1 MKHKHLALTL
11 GAIFTSTLILLISCK
26 KINESTTLGSDLIPV
41 VDNINTFDT
50 ILTVEAYNDTFSV
63 VTDTT
68 RYNTSYTHYLGHIE
82 NDPFFGKTDAKL
94 FLELLPPTAKYTFI
108 NRPDSLTIDSVVLV
122 LDYVETYGD
131 TMALQTVN
139 VYEIPQTSQFGDT
152 SFTIRNNNFEK
163 AGLLG
168 SRTFEPVILND
179 SVKVYQDTTAN
190 QLRIRLDDAFGQRL
204 LNYDTVTA
212 NGHINAY
219 LSDSTFRE
227 NFKGFA
233 LESASGNAIMG
244 FNLEGTNTK
253 LAIYYKDDNNSADPA
268 KADTAVAYF
277 SFATNLS
284 SVAANYIVR
293 DYSGTPLAATANGV
307 TGSPDDLI
315 YIQNTPGSF
324 ATLKIPGLAG
334 LNNSVIHRA
343 ELIMEQVH
351 HMDDTMFPPTNLYL
365 DAYDPSIST
374 FRTIPYDVAF
384 DAQGNS
390 NIHTAFGVIPVAT
403 KDLSGNSIK
412 SWRFNLTRYIQHV
425 VNDTEPV
432 YDLRLFAPLYVN
444 EHYRPGV
451 AGTTSDLITKFLG
464 VPLQVNSAAGKGRV
478 RLGGGNHST
487 QKMRMRIV
495 YSKI

>member
-11 GAIFTSTLILLISCK
+11 GAIFTSTLILFISCK
-26 KINESTTLGSDLIPV
+26 KINESTTLGGDLIPV
-41 VDNINTFDT
+41 VDNITTFDT

-68 RYNTSYTHYLGHIE
+68 KYNTSYTHYLGHIE

-94 FLELLPPTAKYTFI
+94 FLELLPPSAKYTFI

-131 TMALQTVN
+131 TLAPQTIN
-139 VYEIPQTSQFGDT
+139 VYEIPQSSNFGDT
-152 SFTIRNNNFEK
+152 SFTIRESNYEK
-163 AGLLG
+163 GGLLG
-168 SRTFEPVILND
+168 SKVVEPTLLND
-179 SVKVYQDTTAN
+179 SIKVYQDTTAN

-204 LNYDTVTA
+204 LSYDTSGT
-212 NGHINAY
+212 NNAY
-219 LSDSTFRE
+219 ASDSTFRE

-233 LESASGNAIMG
+233 LESVSGNAIMG

-293 DYSGTPLAATANGV
+293 DYAGTPLAAASNGT
-307 TGSPDDLI
+307 TGMPDDLV

-324 ATLKIPGLAG
+324 ATIKIPGLSG
-334 LNNSVIHRA
+334 LNNSVVHRA
-343 ELIMEQVH
+343 ELIMEQVN
-351 HMDDTMFPPTNLYL
+351 DPSDVLFPPTNLYL

-390 NIHTAFGVIPVAT
+390 NLTTSFGIIPVDT
-403 KDLSGNSIK
+403 KDPLGNSIK
-412 SWRFNLTRYIQHV
+412 SWRFNLTRYVQHV

-432 YDLRLFAPLYVN
+432 YDFRLFAPLYIQ
-444 EHYRPGV
+444 EQYRPGGV
-451 AGTTSDLITKFLG
+451 GSSSFLTG
-464 VPLQVNSAAGKGRV
+464 NIPVNSQAGKGRV
-478 RLGGGNHST
+478 RLAGNT
-487 QKMRMRIV
+487 GAADTNPQKMRLRID

>member
-1 MKHKHLALTL
+1 
-11 GAIFTSTLILLISCK
+11 
-26 KINESTTLGSDLIPV
+26 V

-50 ILTVEAYNDTFSV
+50 ILTIEAYNDTFSIL
-63 VTDTT
+63 TDTT
-68 RYNTSYTHYLGHIE
+68 KYNTNYTHFLVHIE
-82 NDPFFGKTDAKL
+82 NDPFFRKTDAKL
-94 FLELLPPTAKYTFI
+94 FLELLPPSAKYTFI

-131 TMALQTVN
+131 TMASQTVN
-139 VYEIPQTSQFGDT
+139 VYEIPQTSDFGDT
-152 SFTIRNNNFEK
+152 SYTMRKSDFGK

-168 SRTFEPVILND
+168 SRTFQPTGLND

-233 LESASGNAIMG
+233 LESVSGNAIMG
-244 FNLEGTNTK
+244 FNLEGANTK
-253 LAIYYKDDNNSADPA
+253 LAIYYKDDNNSADPT

-277 SFATNLS
+277 SFATNLK

-307 TGSPDDLI
+307 NGTPDDFV
-315 YIQNTPGSF
+315 YIQSTPGSF
-324 ATLKIPGLAG
+324 ATIKIPGLAG

-343 ELIMEQVH
+343 ELIMEQVY
-351 HMDDTMFPPTNLYL
+351 DITDTLFPPTNLYL

-384 DAQGNS
+384 DVSGNS
-390 NIHTAFGVIPVAT
+390 NLGSFGIAPVNT
-403 KDLSGNSIK
+403 KDPSGNNIK
-412 SWRFNLTRYIQHV
+412 NWRFNLTRYVQHV
-425 VNDTEPV
+425 VNDTEPA
-432 YDLRLFAPLYVN
+432 YDLRLFEPLYVS
-444 EHYRPGV
+444 ELY
-451 AGTTSDLITKFLG
+451 GTGTLNSTSPKPTI
-464 VPLQVNSAAGKGRV
+464 PVNSAAGKGRV
-478 RLGGGNHST
+478 RLAGNT
-487 QKMRMRIV
+487 GIGDTNPQKMRLRIV